1 MSTPIYL
8 DYNAT
13 TPVHPEVAEAIRPYL
28 ESIFGNPSSSHLFG
42 AQARTA
48 VEKAR
53 AQVASLSGC
62 KNHEIIFTSGG
73 SESNNLAIK
82 GVAFQ
87 YRHKGNHIITSSI
100 EHPAVSE
107 VCKYLEK
114 QGFRITW
121 LPVDEAGLVS
131 PEDLEK
137 AITGD
142 TILITIMHA
151 NNEVGTIQPISEL
164 AQIAKKHGV

>member
-1 MSTPIYL
+1 MPSPIYL

-28 ESIFGNPSSSHLFG
+28 ESMFGNPSSIHVYG

-53 AQVASLSGC
+53 AQVAALIGC
-62 KNHEIIFTSGG
+62 RNHEIIFTSGG

-82 GVAFQ
+82 GAAFY
-87 YRHKGNHIITSSI
+87 YRDKGNHIITSSI

-107 VCKYLEK
+107 VCRYLET

-121 LPVDEAGLVS
+121 LPVDETGMVS
-131 PEDLEK
+131 VRGSGK
-137 AITGD
+137 GYY
-142 TILITIMHA
+142 
-151 NNEVGTIQPISEL
+151 
-164 AQIAKKHGV
+164 